1 MKLDYLID
9 TNIFICLINE
19 ELIEAIPN
27 GILGYSIITQIEL
40 LSFPL
45 LEKEEENLIKR
56 YLNTLSE
63 IPLNKIIAEKTIY
76 LRRKYNLKTPDA
88 IILATAWECQSVL
101 LSNDQKLTNIKEVSV
116 ISLKTKN

>member
-19 ELIEAIPN
+19 ELREAIPN

>member
-19 ELIEAIPN
+19 ELREAIPN

-63 IPLNKIIAEKTIY
+63 IPLNKIIAEKNY
-76 LRRKYNLKTPDA
+76 LFTSQ
-88 IILATAWECQSVL
+88 I
-101 LSNDQKLTNIKEVSV
+101 
-116 ISLKTKN
+116 

>member
-76 LRRKYNLKTPDA
+76 LRRKYNLQVPDA
-88 IILATAWECQSVL
+88 IILATAWESESIL
-101 LSNDQKLTNIKEVSV
+101 LS
-116 ISLKTKN
+116 